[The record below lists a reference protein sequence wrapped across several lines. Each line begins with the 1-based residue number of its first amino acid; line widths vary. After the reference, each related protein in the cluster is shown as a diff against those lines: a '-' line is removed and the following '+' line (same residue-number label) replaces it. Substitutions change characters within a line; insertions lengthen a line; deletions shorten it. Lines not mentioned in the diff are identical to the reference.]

1 MRLVSWDWSVP
12 PQHGIRNHH
21 GKGIM
26 EKRIQKILS
35 EAGVASRRKA
45 EELIAEGRVL
55 VNGKA
60 ATLGMKADPGK
71 DFIKL
76 NGKPLQ
82 RPGPRAYF
90 AFNKPRGVMST
101 LDDPEGRPT
110 VKDFLGRIRQR
121 VYPVGRLDYNSE
133 GLLLIT
139 NDGEFANLV
148 LHPSRKIRKTYQ
160 VKVKGVLEE
169 EEIEKLRR
177 GVRLK
182 DGLTQP
188 AKVKPIGKT
197 EGENSWLEVTIHE
210 GRKRQVR
217 RMFEHVGHPVLKL
230 KRTSIGGITLGDLD
244 PGRLRPLTPQEM
256 EKIRRQSGFTEGS
269 RKVGTGKDLIG

>member
-1 MRLVSWDWSVP
+1 
-12 PQHGIRNHH
+12 
-21 GKGIM
+21 M

-55 VNGKA
+55 VNGRA
-60 ATLGMKADPGK
+60 ATLGMKADPEK

-76 NGKPLQ
+76 DGKPLQ
-82 RPGPRAYF
+82 KPGPKSYF
-90 AFNKPRGVMST
+90 AFNKPKGVVST
-101 LDDPEGRPT
+101 LEDPQGRPT
-110 VKDFLGRIRQR
+110 VRDFLGRIRQR

-139 NDGEFANLV
+139 NDGEFTNMV
-148 LHPSRKIRKTYQ
+148 LHPSRKIQKTYE

-169 EEIEKLRR
+169 QNIEKLRR

-188 AKVKPIGKT
+188 ARIKPIGKT

-230 KRTSIGGITLGDLD
+230 KRTSIDGIKLGDLE
-244 PGRLRPLTPQEM
+244 PGGLRPLTSQEL
-256 EKIRRQSGFTEGS
+256 ERIRHQSGSYSPQPEG
-269 RKVGTGKDLIG
+269 RRVPAR